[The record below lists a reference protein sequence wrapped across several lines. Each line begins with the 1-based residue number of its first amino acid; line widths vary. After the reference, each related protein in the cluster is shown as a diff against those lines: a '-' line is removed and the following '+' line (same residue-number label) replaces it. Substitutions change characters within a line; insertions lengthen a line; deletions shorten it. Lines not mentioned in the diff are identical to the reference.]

1 MFAEILGGLE
11 PSNYDTIVF
20 KGSGVFDVYENI
32 QGGAA
37 PYTGTLGIDSLFQ
50 NIHSEGTGTDQT
62 FSFRGGRSGA
72 CLSCTPNTYTVST
85 HSLTIDNIAWSL
97 GPNPTTGDYIEDFI
111 IFNKGN
117 LPGEINLNNGYL
129 KLDQA
134 FGSGAQLNFGGAAT
148 FNISGIDNKII
159 APGGAIGRSLHE
171 TKLHL
176 HAGSKLEIGSTT
188 ELNMRDF
195 GYLQIDTGSAL
206 TIDGSKVVLTKQVT
220 ASTPDSVINSST
232 IEIRGLF
239 GGVPSSLVLSNPTI
253 KNSDITLGQNTRFAS
268 STKATGVLQPS
279 NFNFEGIIRLRLL

>member
-1 MFAEILGGLE
+1 MKTLRLLVRYCRSFTFLFLGLVIVCVPGELVADEYDATGITTQGDLFAEILGGLE

-117 LPGEINLNNGYL
+117 LPG
-129 KLDQA
+129 K
-134 FGSGAQLNFGGAAT
+134 
-148 FNISGIDNKII
+148 
-159 APGGAIGRSLHE
+159 
-171 TKLHL
+171 
-176 HAGSKLEIGSTT
+176 ST
-188 ELNMRDF
+188 
-195 GYLQIDTGSAL
+195 
-206 TIDGSKVVLTKQVT
+206 
-220 ASTPDSVINSST
+220 
-232 IEIRGLF
+232 
-239 GGVPSSLVLSNPTI
+239 
-253 KNSDITLGQNTRFAS
+253 
-268 STKATGVLQPS
+268 
-279 NFNFEGIIRLRLL
+279 